1 MTPERLAEPR
11 DLTRTLLG
19 VLFVGAL
26 IVAAFWIVRPF
37 LAAAIWAMTIVVVT
51 WPLLLR
57 LQRRLWN
64 SRALAITAMMVV
76 LVLLLAVPLLL
87 AVGTLIS
94 NADEIAE
101 QVRSLFGYRIPPPP
115 GWLVGLPMVGDR
127 IAKTWIE
134 LEVAG
139 LDGIWSRFLPYAG
152 SVTTWFVVE
161 AGSLGFLAVQF
172 LLTLVLAAFMYAHG
186 ENGARAAVR
195 LGRRLGGRNG
205 EDLVHLA
212 GLAIRG
218 VALGVGLTA
227 AIQAILG
234 GLGLAAAGVPF
245 AGLLTVVCFLLCITQ
260 IGMLVVLL
268 PAVGWVYWTGHPT
281 WGTVLLVWSL
291 IASLMD
297 TVLRPMLVRRTA
309 DLPMLLIFV
318 GVIGGLV
325 AFGAIGIFVGPV
337 VLAVAYTLLL
347 TWMDLKPVPVDA
359 GLDLRLPADAP

>member
-1 MTPERLAEPR
+1 MTPERPAEPR

-19 VLFVGAL
+19 MLCVGAL

-57 LQRRLWN
+57 LQRGLWN
-64 SRALAITAMMVV
+64 SRALAITAMMVL
-76 LVLLLAVPLLL
+76 LVLLLAMPLMLAVATLVSNAGEIAERVRLLL
-87 AVGTLIS
+87 A
-94 NADEIAE
+94 
-101 QVRSLFGYRIPPPP
+101 YRIPPPP
-115 GWLVGLPMVGDR
+115 DWLVGLPMVGER
-127 IAKTWIE
+127 ISSAWIE
-134 LEVAG
+134 FEAAG
-139 LDGIWSRFLPYAG
+139 LDGVWARFLPYAG
-152 SVTTWFVVE
+152 SVTTWFVAE

-172 LLTLVLAAFMYAHG
+172 LLTLILAAFMYAHG
-186 ENGARAAVR
+186 ENGARAALR
-195 LGRRLGGRNG
+195 LGRRLGGRHG
-205 EDLVHLA
+205 EELVRLA
-212 GLAIRG
+212 SLAIRG

-234 GLGLAAAGVPF
+234 GLGLAVAGVPF

-281 WGTVLLVWSL
+281 LGTVLLIWSL
-291 IASLMD
+291 VASLMD

-347 TWMDLKPVPVDA
+347 TWMDPKPMAPEAAPVRLREDA
-359 GLDLRLPADAP
+359 S

>member
-1 MTPERLAEPR
+1 MTPQPLAEPR

-19 VLFVGAL
+19 MLCVGAL
-26 IVAAFWIVRPF
+26 IVATFWIVRPF

-57 LQRRLWN
+57 LQTRLWN

-87 AVGTLIS
+87 AIATVVS
-94 NADEIAE
+94 NADEIADR
-101 QVRSLFGYRIPPPP
+101 VRLLFGYRIPPPP
-115 GWLVGLPMVGDR
+115 DWLVRLPMVGER
-127 IAKTWIE
+127 VARAWIE
-134 LEVAG
+134 AEASG
-139 LDGIWSRFLPYAG
+139 LDGVWSRLLPYAG

-161 AGSLGFLAVQF
+161 AGSLGFLALQF

-186 ENGARAAVR
+186 EEGGRAALR
-195 LGRRLGGRNG
+195 LGRRLGGRHG

-212 GLAIRG
+212 SQAIRG

-227 AIQAILG
+227 AIQAMLG
-234 GLGLAAAGVPF
+234 GAGLAVAGVPF
-245 AGLLTVVCFLLCITQ
+245 AGLLTVVLFMLCVSQ

-268 PAVGWVYWTGHPT
+268 PAVAWVYWDGHVV

-291 IASLMD
+291 VASLMD
-297 TVLRPMLVRRTA
+297 TVLRPVLVRRTA

-347 TWMDLKPVPVDA
+347 TWMDMKPVP
-359 GLDLRLPADAP
+359 LDDGGQVPADAP

>member
-19 VLFVGAL
+19 VLCVGAL
-26 IVAAFWIVRPF
+26 IVATFWIVRPF

-51 WPLLLR
+51 WPLLLG

-64 SRALAITAMMVV
+64 SRLLAITAMMFV

-87 AVGTLIS
+87 AVGTIVS

-101 QVRSLFGYRIPPPP
+101 QITRVIGYRIPPPP
-115 GWLVGLPMVGDR
+115 DWLVGLPMVGAR
-127 IAKTWIE
+127 IAKAWAE
-134 LEVAG
+134 AEASG
-139 LDGIWSRFLPYAG
+139 LDGLWSRLLPYAG
-152 SVTTWFVVE
+152 SVTTWFVAE
-161 AGSLGFLAVQF
+161 AGSLGFLALQF
-172 LLTLVLAAFMYAHG
+172 MLTLLLAAFMYAHG
-186 ENGARAAVR
+186 EEAGRAAVR
-195 LGRRLGGRNG
+195 LGRRLGGRHG

-212 GLAIRG
+212 SQAIRG

-234 GLGLAAAGVPF
+234 GAGLAVAGVPF

-268 PAVGWVYWTGHPT
+268 PAVAWVYWSGHPS

-291 IASLMD
+291 VASLMD
-297 TVLRPMLVRRTA
+297 TVLRPLLVRRSA

-337 VLAVAYTLLL
+337 VLAVAYTLLM
-347 TWMDLKPVPVDA
+347 TWMDLKPMPIDNRSTPA
-359 GLDLRLPADAP
+359 PADAP